1 MGGNVNGG
9 FDRELADGIMDEIF
23 RVDYRRRTLRN
34 GIGAFFMLA
43 LTFSVVLFGIDRSYR
58 NTVNVR
64 LLLEA
69 PHAANV
75 RVVGD
80 FNGWEEPGLK
90 MSKNDEG
97 EWSAEIKVDPG
108 TYRYLFLVDGKNMTD
123 PEGITI
129 IDPFGKEVS
138 VVNADGEGKR
148 I

>member
-43 LTFSVVLFGIDRSYR
+43 
-58 NTVNVR
+58 